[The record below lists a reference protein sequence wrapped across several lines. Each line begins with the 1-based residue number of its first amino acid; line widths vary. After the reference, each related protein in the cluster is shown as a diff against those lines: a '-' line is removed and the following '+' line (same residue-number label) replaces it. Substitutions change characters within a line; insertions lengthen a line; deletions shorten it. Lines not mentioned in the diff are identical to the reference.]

1 MAKVEFDF
9 FLDFFPEI
17 ALPITLTDEV
27 HHEFSK
33 ENKALPPQAI
43 SEYISRYEAKEVD
56 DFTEYIACFRFPS
69 AEQYQG
75 LVYWKA
81 GLLNYDFVLVTYS
94 KLGNMIDKR
103 AIAGTKVEGGKV
115 RKIVATIDEHLTIF
129 MVEGAA
135 EDELNYEANSS
146 RVQKLEI
153 LENGRIM

>member
-9 FLDFFPEI
+9 FVDFFPPIE
-17 ALPITLTDEV
+17 LPITLTDDTI
-27 HHEFSK
+27 HDFSS

-43 SEYISRYEAKEVD
+43 GEYISRYEAKEAD
-56 DFTEYIACFRFPS
+56 DFTEYIACFRLPDS
-69 AEQYQG
+69 AHYQG

-103 AIAGTKVEGGKV
+103 AIAGTKVESDKV

-129 MVEGAA
+129 SVEGVTA
-135 EDELNYEANSS
+135 EALNYEANSS

-153 LENGRIM
+153 SENGRII